1 MDTVNKKT
9 TYFVNITFKDEDGVE
24 VTPTAAWYNL
34 YCETN
39 QSAILGDTSITG
51 LSTSVDVVV
60 TATQNDIITSTNK
73 SEQKLMTVR
82 FTYDGGQYQGTNEY
96 RWVVQNLPRIA

>member
-9 TYFVNITFKDEDGVE
+9 TYFVNVTFKDEDGVA

-34 YCETN
+34 FCETTN
-39 QSAILGDTSITG
+39 RSILGDTAIGS

-60 TATQNDIITSTNK
+60 TAAQNDILVSTN
-73 SEQKLMTVR
+73 STERKLMTLR
-82 FTYDGGQYQGTNEY
+82 FTYGSEAYQGTNEY
-96 RWVVQNLPRIA
+96 RWDVLNLPRIA